1 MPFFIEMLTLV
12 HEWKLSPLFGNE
24 GQPQICEKKTIAS
37 TETNIVARIPG
48 LYIYCSGMINCR
60 KWA

>member
-24 GQPQICEKKTIAS
+24 GQPQICEKKPLPALKQTLLP
-37 TETNIVARIPG
+37 EFRD
-48 LYIYCSGMINCR
+48 YIFTAVG
-60 KWA
+60 